1 MSHTIVALSS
11 GRPPAAVAI
20 IRSSGPAARVAA
32 EALAGL
38 LPPSRQASVRTLRDP
53 ATGEALD
60 TVLLLVFSAPNSA
73 TGEDIVEYHCHG
85 GRAVVTAILDALT
98 SIDGIRLA
106 EPGEF
111 TRRAL
116 VNGRIDLTEAEGLAD
131 LLEAE
136 TEQQRRHAVALAG
149 GALSRQVDRWQA
161 QILSLSARA
170 EAAIDYVG
178 DEEETATDISLLVG
192 ETRALG
198 EELGQWL
205 ALPRAEP
212 LKDGVRIVFAGPP
225 NSGKSSLVNALVGV
239 DRAIVTPVA
248 GTTRDTIEVPL
259 AIGGMPLLLVDTAGL
274 RGTDDPVEAIGVERA
289 YAEVERAEILVW
301 LGDAVNIPD
310 HPHAI
315 VVRSKSDLPGSAI
328 RDQADL
334 AVSAKTGN
342 NLALLTARLMA
353 MASSLLPGE
362 SQIALNSRQAQ
373 AIESAANCLLDCPT
387 DLLLLAESLRSA
399 RFAFDRL
406 TGRAGIDE
414 VIDALFSRFCLGK

>member
-248 GTTRDTIEVPL
+248 GTTRDTIEIPL

-406 TGRAGIDE
+406 TGRAGIDD

>member
-53 ATGEALD
+53 ATGDALD

-149 GALSRQVDRWQA
+149 GALSRHVDRWQA

-248 GTTRDTIEVPL
+248 GTTRDTIEIPL

-289 YAEVERAEILVW
+289 YAEVERAEVLVW

-353 MASSLLPGE
+353 IAASLLPGE

-406 TGRAGIDE
+406 TGRAGIDD